1 MNMPL
6 TQPALILPATPDGA
20 REMLSGDGAARVTVL
35 PDVEPRQ
42 LFKRRAVKQAGT
54 PQAYSVEWV
63 VLELADGTRVY
74 VEGAANVVVTKKDMM
89 P

>member
-6 TQPALILPATPDGA
+6 SQPALILPADTDGT
-20 REMLSGDGAARVTVL
+20 REMLSGDGAARVTCL
-35 PDVEPRQ
+35 ADVQPRQ
-42 LFKRRAVKQAGT
+42 LFKRRAVKRAGT

-63 VLELADGTRVY
+63 VVELADGTRVY
-74 VEGAANVVVTKKDMM
+74 VEGACNVVATKKDIM